1 MPANIA
7 SALSAYAKIAKPDS
21 GGMAPRPGADP
32 GSDFGSL
39 LKDAVNTLSE
49 TGREAEVKTMEAVAG
64 KADLT
69 DVVTAVTNAE
79 ITLQTAVAIRD
90 RGISAYQEH
99 LRMPVSA
106 THP

>member
-7 SALSAYAKIAKPDS
+7 SALSAYAKTARPDAG
-21 GGMAPRPGADP
+21 GGMTPRPAADP
-32 GSDFGSL
+32 GSDFGTL

-49 TGREAEVKTMEAVAG
+49 TGREAEAKTMEAVAG

-90 RGISAYQEH
+90 RVISAYQDI
-99 LRMPVSA
+99 LRMPL
-106 THP
+106 